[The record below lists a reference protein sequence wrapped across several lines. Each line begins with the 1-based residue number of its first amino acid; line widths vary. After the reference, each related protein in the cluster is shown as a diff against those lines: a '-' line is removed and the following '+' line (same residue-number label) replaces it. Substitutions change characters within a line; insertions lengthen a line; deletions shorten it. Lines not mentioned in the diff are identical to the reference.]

1 MAGRRFVVSCTHCK
15 WIIVVVARIGD
26 AELDQLRVHLL
37 ACRPS
42 EVIGPYPG
50 VEATLRHFR
59 VEPADPDDEPPPDAA

>member
-1 MAGRRFVVSCTHCK
+1 MAGRRFVVSCTHCRR
-15 WIIVVVARIGD
+15 IIVGVARIGD

-59 VEPADPDDEPPPDAA
+59 VEPTDPDEPPPEAA